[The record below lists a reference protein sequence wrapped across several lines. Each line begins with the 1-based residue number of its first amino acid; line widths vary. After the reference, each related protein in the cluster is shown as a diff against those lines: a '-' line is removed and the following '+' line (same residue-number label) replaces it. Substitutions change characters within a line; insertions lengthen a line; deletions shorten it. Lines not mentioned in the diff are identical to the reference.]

1 MINEQFINR
10 VVKLIVE
17 MRLDE
22 FDPNRDAPGRKP
34 RLGPSHPKSRKSTN
48 PNKQI
53 RSKIA
58 RSSSAEPHFPG
69 SGAQGMNRRL
79 RQIGNETE
87 NIQGYSARRKAIEDR
102 YDQLQKASRSPGQ
115 VIRDEANK
123 QRERLAALAAAKKK
137 A

>member
-10 VVKLIVE
+10 VVKIIVE

-34 RLGPSHPKSRKSTN
+34 RLGPSHPKSRQSTN

-58 RSSSAEPHFPG
+58 RSGSAEPHFPG
-69 SGAQGMNRRL
+69 SRPEGFNRRL
-79 RQIGNETE
+79 KQIGNETK
-87 NIQGYSARRKAIEDR
+87 NIKGYSAQTKARTER
-102 YDQLQKASRSPGQ
+102 YNQLQQDSRSPGQ
-115 VIRDEANK
+115 VIRDKADA
-123 QRERLAALAAAKKK
+123 QRK
-137 A
+137 AQSK